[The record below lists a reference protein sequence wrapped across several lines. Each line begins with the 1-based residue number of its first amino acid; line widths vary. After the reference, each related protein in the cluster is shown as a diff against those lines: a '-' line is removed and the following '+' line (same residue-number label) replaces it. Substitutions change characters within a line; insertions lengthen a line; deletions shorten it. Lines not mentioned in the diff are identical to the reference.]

1 VNGGGALKKY
11 AGIASV
17 FSLVINIFIFFVLA
31 PYVDFIG
38 NHIYLITILLFILS
52 IILAFL
58 SEKGLWKKVAFG
70 AIAAIIVIFL
80 LFYGLMAILW
90 SQP

>member
-1 VNGGGALKKY
+1 LKKY
-11 AGIASV
+11 AGIVSI
-17 FSLVINIFIFFVLA
+17 FLLVITLFVFFILA

-52 IILAFL
+52 MILAFL
-58 SEKGLWKKVAFG
+58 SEKGLWKKIAFG
-70 AIAAIIVIFL
+70 VIATIIVIFL